1 MLLLTVDPYSK
12 IEPGYALGIALIC
25 MLIVFAILVIIWG
38 SVSLLKYVRIGH
50 DENKNEHDDH
60 QDEEQNEPVKPE
72 IKDEK
77 MLAAVLA
84 ATIDYT
90 NETKKDVKLV
100 SVKELK

>member
-1 MLLLTVDPYSK
+1 MLKFPLDKYDML
-12 IEPGYALGIALIC
+12 EPGEAVEVAIIC

-38 SVSLLKYVRIGH
+38 AVSLLKYIKIGRG
-50 DENKNEHDDH
+50 ENKSEPDDR
-60 QDEEQNEPVKPE
+60 QDEEPTEPVKPE